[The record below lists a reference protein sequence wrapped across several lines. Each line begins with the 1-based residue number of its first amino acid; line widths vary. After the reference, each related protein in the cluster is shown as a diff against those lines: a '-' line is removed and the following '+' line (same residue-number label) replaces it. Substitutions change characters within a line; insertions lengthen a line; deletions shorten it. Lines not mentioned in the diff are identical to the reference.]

1 MAEVWILTEHPDV
14 KGPPVTRTLNS
25 FLNLYEK
32 KGWVAVET
40 PTKKPESNREAF
52 ARVFGDVERKDA
64 VKGPKGK
71 SKQKPA
77 DKEKSDSEE

>member
-1 MAEVWILTEHPDV
+1 MAEVWILTKHPDV

-32 KGWVAVET
+32 KGWIAVEV
-40 PTKKPESNREAF
+40 PPKAPETNREAF
-52 ARVFGDVERKDA
+52 TRVFGDVAREDA

-77 DKEKSDSEE
+77 DGKKSGSEE